1 MPKPKDP
8 SIRVIRRL
16 PRYYR
21 FLSELEASGVDKIS
35 STKLASIMSSTAS
48 QIRQDLNCF
57 GGFGQQGYGYS
68 VKGLKEEIEKILGLD
83 CIHSAVLLGAGNLG
97 RAIATH
103 LNFEQLGFKLTA
115 IFEKDEKLVGTM
127 LRGIRVLPDDEIDA
141 YLQEHEID
149 TAMLALPKD
158 SVEKLID
165 KLYALGIRNF
175 WNFSHYDIAKRY
187 DDVVVENVH
196 LSDSLMTLCYRI
208 TEKSRN
214 QKETEETEKTE

>member
-141 YLQEHEID
+141 YLKEHEID

-214 QKETEETEKTE
+214 QKETEKPE